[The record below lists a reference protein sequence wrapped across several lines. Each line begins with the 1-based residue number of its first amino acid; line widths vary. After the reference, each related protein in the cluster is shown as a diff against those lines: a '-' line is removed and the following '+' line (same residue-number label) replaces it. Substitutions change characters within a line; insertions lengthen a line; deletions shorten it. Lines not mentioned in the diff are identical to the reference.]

1 MISAPL
7 NPLEKLAI
15 VMIVIGVGFPVVY
28 GIACL
33 LGRLVGW
40 FLEAVFGPD
49 AAREDPD
56 RPALFPARW
65 LGWQPMLGQPA
76 IALYNLTAE
85 IPGHP
90 VDSTVSQDTLE
101 RAGFVV
107 PPYPEPRPPDLPALS
122 MREQARSRHLRS
134 PVYVH
139 GGAVIHPF
147 PKDQP

>member
-1 MISAPL
+1 MIPESL
-7 NPLEKLAI
+7 NAFQKLSVVMLAI
-15 VMIVIGVGFPVVY
+15 TVGFTCVY
-28 GIACL
+28 GVACV

-49 AAREDPD
+49 ATREDPD
-56 RPALFPARW
+56 RPALAPARW

-107 PPYPEPRPPDLPALS
+107 PPHPEPRPPDLPALS
-122 MREQARSRHLRS
+122 MREQARSLQLRC

-139 GGAVIHPF
+139 GRAAIIPF